1 MHYIAIGAPVGRR
14 ELRINR
20 LVYELY
26 GLTEGEVRILEGAV

>member
-1 MHYIAIGAPVGRR
+1 MPHIAIGAPVGRI

-26 GLTEGEVRILEGAV
+26 GLTEDEVAVVEGVV